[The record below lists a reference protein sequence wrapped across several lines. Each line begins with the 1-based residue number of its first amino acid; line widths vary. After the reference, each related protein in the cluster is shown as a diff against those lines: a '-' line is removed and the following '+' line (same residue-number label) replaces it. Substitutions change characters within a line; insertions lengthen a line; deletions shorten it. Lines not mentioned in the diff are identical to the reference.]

1 VLPRLPRLGSS
12 LSFAAFASLALAG
25 CGSEEPTPPGPTPV
39 KIAVDGG
46 FTAELVDPDRLVIS
60 SADGRVL
67 LDGLPPGAVADN
79 APPLVGFA
87 VRDVTTT
94 YEMQVG
100 SFRPSSTFGGPWR
113 PAAHLVNAG
122 KGTLD
127 LTSDAGKVLAHVTL
141 TAPSIGHLVAELTP
155 GEGPER
161 HISWGFSCNDED
173 HFAGFGA
180 QSLDVDHKGF
190 TVPTFVSEQGVG
202 KSDSDAYAANWFV
215 VGTRHASQV
224 PIPEYLSR
232 RGYMLLAETDRR
244 ATFALCSEG
253 DKKAARLELD
263 LPVKVHLFDGPTP
276 AQAIDRSTS
285 AFGRPRLPPRVA
297 FAPWMDAIYG
307 SENVRAVAKK
317 LRDNT
322 IPSSV
327 LWSEDW
333 RGGEQSGDAYRL
345 KEEWEVD
352 PTLYPDLPGLAKDLH
367 TSGFDF
373 FVYFNPF
380 VYKDS
385 KAWPETAPNGWLVQ
399 NPDGTPYTF
408 TGAKFTDCG
417 LIDLDNPAGRAW
429 AVKKMQAAI
438 ALGADGWMNDF
449 AEWLPTDGK
458 TAKGPSLDRHNLY
471 PVLWQ
476 QTAREAIDGVK
487 DGQER
492 LFFGRSGW
500 LGTPALADVIWAGDQ
515 RTDFEKDDGM
525 PTILPIGIGLG
536 IVGISTYGHDI
547 GGYQSSTNPTSTKEL
562 FFRWTELGA
571 WSPVMRTHHG
581 TAPKLEWSW
590 DKDAAT
596 IDHFRRY
603 AKLHTALV
611 PYLESL
617 AKTASESGLPIWR
630 GLMLGY
636 PDDAAVWPITDEVM
650 IGDGVLLAPVMTKDA
665 TSRAVY
671 LPKGRWYPWAAGAA
685 VDGAA
690 TTMASAPVA
699 EIPVFARA
707 GAIVPMYPDGVMT
720 LVHGSAAVPD
730 ASSVG
735 DDRVVAVFLGAG
747 GEIHEAAGLSYS
759 LEHVADGSGAV
770 TATWQGA
777 ALSACAAI
785 PKAPCLAAGADGATA
800 TVTGPG
806 ALEVSLGGKVAAKLT
821 VTGGAA
827 ARKLTLLLR
836 R

>member
-1 VLPRLPRLGSS
+1 M
-12 LSFAAFASLALAG
+12 
-25 CGSEEPTPPGPTPV
+25 PV
-39 KIAVDGG
+39 PAPITIDVGGGFKAQLVDG
-46 FTAELVDPDRLVIS
+46 DRLVVA

-67 LDGLPPGAVADN
+67 LDGLPPGPVADK

-87 VRDVTTT
+87 VRDVTTS

-100 SFRPSSTFGGPWR
+100 SFKPSNTYGGAWR
-113 PAAHLVNAG
+113 VASRFVDAG
-122 KGTLD
+122 KGALD
-127 LTSDAGKVLAHVTL
+127 LADQDGKVLAHVHL
-141 TAPSIGHLVAELTP
+141 SSAAAGHLTAELTP
-155 GEGPER
+155 GDGPER
-161 HISWGFSCNDED
+161 RISWGFACDDAD
-173 HFAGFGA
+173 HFAGFGS

-190 TVPTFVSEQGVG
+190 TVPAFVQEQGVG
-202 KSDSDAYAANWFV
+202 KSESDTYAANWFL
-215 VGTRHASQV
+215 VGTRHASHI

-253 DKKAARLELD
+253 DKKAARLELE
-263 LPVKVHLFDGPTP
+263 LPVKVHVFDGPKP
-276 AQAIDRSTS
+276 AEAIDRATA
-285 AFGRPRLPPRVA
+285 AFGRPRMPPRLA

-307 SENVRAVAKK
+307 SESVRAAAKK
-317 LRDNT
+317 LRDND

-333 RGGEQSGDAYRL
+333 RGGEESGDGYRL

-352 PTLYPDLPGLAKDLH
+352 ATLYPDMPGLSKDLH
-367 TSGFDF
+367 AAGFDF

-399 NPDGTPYTF
+399 NTDGTPYTF
-408 TGAKFTDCG
+408 TGAKFTDTG
-417 LIDLDNPAGRAW
+417 LIDLDNPGGRAW

-449 AEWLPTDGK
+449 AEWLPTDGV
-458 TAKGPSLDRHNLY
+458 TAKGPSLDRHNIY

-476 QTAREAIDGVK
+476 ETAREAIDGVK

-500 LGTPALADVIWAGDQ
+500 IGTPALADVIWAGDQ
-515 RTDFEKDDGM
+515 RTDFEKDDGL

-536 IVGISTYGHDI
+536 LVGVSTYGHDI
-547 GGYQSSTNPTSTKEL
+547 AGYQSATNPTSTKEL

-581 TAPKLEWSW
+581 TSPKLEWAW
-590 DKDAAT
+590 DKDAET
-596 IDHFRRY
+596 IAHFRRY
-603 AKLHTALV
+603 AQLHIALV

-617 AKTASESGLPIWR
+617 ARTASANGLPIWR
-630 GLMLGY
+630 GLMIGY
-636 PDDAAVWPITDEVM
+636 PEDQAVWPITDEVM
-650 IGDGVLLAPVMTKDA
+650 IGDGVLLAPVLTQAA
-665 TSRAVY
+665 TSRSVY
-671 LPKGRWYPWAAGAA
+671 LPKGRWYPWAGGAA
-685 VDGAA
+685 LAGEA
-690 TTMASAPVA
+690 TVMASAAVA

-707 GAIVPMYPDGVMT
+707 GAIIPMYPDGVMT

-735 DDRVVAVFLGAG
+735 DDRVVAAFLGASG
-747 GEIHEAAGLSYS
+747 SLDEASGLGYAI
-759 LEHVADGSGAV
+759 EHVAEGTGAV

-777 ALSACAAI
+777 ALATCAAM
-785 PKAPCLAAGADGATA
+785 PKAPCLATTPDGATVE
-800 TVTGPG
+800 VTGPG
-806 ALEVSLGGKVAAKLT
+806 TLEVSLGGKLAAK
-821 VTGGAA
+821 VTAKGGAA
-827 ARKLTLLLR
+827 TRNLTFLLR

>member
-1 VLPRLPRLGSS
+1 MSPRLPRLASS
-12 LSFAAFASLALAG
+12 LPLVACASLALTG
-25 CGSEEPTPPGPTPV
+25 CDWEGPPAPVPTPA
-39 KIAVDGG
+39 KITVDGG
-46 FTAELVDPDRLVIS
+46 FTAQLVDADRLVIA

-87 VRDVTTT
+87 LRDVTTT

-100 SFRPSSTFGGPWR
+100 SFRPSSTYGGPWR
-113 PAAHLVNAG
+113 PASHLVNAG
-122 KGTLD
+122 KGALD
-127 LTSDAGKVLAHVTL
+127 LLSDDGRVLAHLVL
-141 TAPSIGHLVAELTP
+141 TAPTTGHLLAELTP

-161 HISWGFSCNDED
+161 HLSWGFACDDED

-202 KSDSDAYAANWFV
+202 KSDSDGYAANWFV

-253 DKKAARLELD
+253 DRKAARLELD
-263 LPVKVHLFDGPTP
+263 LPVKVHLFDGPSP
-276 AQAIDRSTS
+276 AEAIDRATA
-285 AFGRPRLPPRVA
+285 AFGRPRMPPRVA

-307 SENVRAVAKK
+307 SESVRAVAKK

-352 PTLYPDLPGLAKDLH
+352 ATLYPDMPGLSKDLH

-380 VYKDS
+380 VYKTS

-399 NPDGTPYTF
+399 NTDGTPYTF

-449 AEWLPTDGK
+449 AEWLPTDGV
-458 TAKGPSLDRHNLY
+458 TAKGPSLDRHNLS

-476 QTAREAIDGVK
+476 ETARAAIDGVK

-515 RTDFEKDDGM
+515 RTDFEKDDGL

-547 GGYQSSTNPTSTKEL
+547 AGYQSSTNATSTKEL

-590 DKDAAT
+590 DKDAET

-611 PYLESL
+611 PYLETL

-630 GLMLGY
+630 GLMIGY

-650 IGDGVLLAPVMTKDA
+650 IGDGVLLAPVLTQAA

-671 LPKGRWYPWAAGAA
+671 LPKGRWYPWAGGAA
-685 VDGAA
+685 VDGGA
-690 TTMASAPVA
+690 TVMASAAVA

-735 DDRVVAVFLGAG
+735 DDRVVAVFLGAS
-747 GEIHEAAGLSYS
+747 GEIHEASGLQYTI
-759 LEHVADGSGAV
+759 EHVAEGSGAV
-770 TATWQGA
+770 TATWQGT
-777 ALSACAAI
+777 ALPACAAT
-785 PKAPCLAAGADGATA
+785 PKAPCLTASADGATA
-800 TVTGPG
+800 GVTGPG
-806 ALEVSLGGKVAAKLT
+806 ALEVSLDGKLAAK
-821 VTGGAA
+821 VIVAGGAA
-827 ARKLTLLLR
+827 ARKLTLLVR